1 MRSRGFFAMDR
12 DAAPPEVRDP
22 RPIMELTF
30 ETTETP
36 DPKDVAFIGA
46 SLAAFND
53 ADVGAA
59 ERRTLAV
66 QVRHAEGGLVAG
78 LWGYTAWGWLYV
90 QWLFV
95 AEVARGQGIAGRMLA
110 AAEEEAVRRACHGA
124 LIDTFSPKAEAVYR
138 RRGYEV
144 FGVLPDF
151 PVGRSRVF
159 LKKRLASVPR

>member
-1 MRSRGFFAMDR
+1 MDR
-12 DAAPPEVRDP
+12 DILPPEVPDALP
-22 RPIMELTF
+22 AMELTF
-30 ETTETP
+30 ETTDAP
-36 DPKDVAFIGA
+36 DPKDVAFIGS
-46 SLAAFND
+46 SLAAFNH
-53 ADVGAA
+53 ADVGAS

-66 QVRHAEGGLVAG
+66 HVRDAEGGLVAG

-159 LKKRLASVPR
+159 LKKRLASVP

>member
-1 MRSRGFFAMDR
+1 MDR
-12 DAAPPEVRDP
+12 DARHQRSAIRAPV
-22 RPIMELTF
+22 MELTF

-36 DPKDVAFIGA
+36 DPKDVAFIGS
-46 SLAAFND
+46 SLAAFNE

-59 ERRTLAV
+59 VRRTLAV
-66 QVRHAEGGLVAG
+66 EVRNAEGGLVAG

-95 AEVARGQGIAGRMLA
+95 AELARGQGVAGRMLA
-110 AAEEEAVRRACHGA
+110 AAEGEAMRRGCHGA
-124 LIDTFSPKAEAVYR
+124 LIDTFSPKAEAVYK

-159 LKKRLASVPR
+159 LKKQLASVP